1 MLIQRAFTTN
11 NNINL
16 REFIHY
22 AVHSDAYHEAR
33 RKAQYHYSER
43 AKFFEAA
50 EEASRR
56 GNGVEANSLANE
68 VRWHG
73 DLMHNFNA
81 LTVDEV
87 MRDQT
92 GDTIDL
98 HGLFASE
105 AIDVV
110 KITMD
115 EAKPGHNLDFI
126 TGKGLNS
133 DKLKGPVLLPT
144 IEQLC
149 INQNWSFKYNEGC
162 FSITVPLEAP
172 PISEHQRLAVGD
184 FIPKEIWKCLRDIE
198 GKVFDASYLLK
209 CRKEPAAISINHYA
223 EVFIDPRR
231 SSAQTMEVIN
241 EFKGIHCDAL
251 GPSNKISL
259 NIITSD
265 DTNDLR
271 KLVTVI

>member
-1 MLIQRAFTTN
+1 MLIQRDNVMSFTTN
-11 NNINL
+11 KNINL

-68 VRWHG
+68 GRWHG

-81 LTVDEV
+81 LAVDEV

-115 EAKPGHNLDFI
+115 EAKPGHNLNFI

-144 IEQLC
+144 I
-149 INQNWSFKYNEGC
+149 
-162 FSITVPLEAP
+162 
-172 PISEHQRLAVGD
+172 D
-184 FIPKEIWKCLRDIE
+184 
-198 GKVFDASYLLK
+198 
-209 CRKEPAAISINHYA
+209 
-223 EVFIDPRR
+223 
-231 SSAQTMEVIN
+231 SSALTKTGHLNTMKAV
-241 EFKGIHCDAL
+241 
-251 GPSNKISL
+251 S
-259 NIITSD
+259 
-265 DTNDLR
+265 
-271 KLVTVI
+271 V